1 MVTKPEIIAVIIIAV
16 TLFLLVKYT
25 AVTAW
30 HVLVILIAGLVLS
43 AYVPQTPRPDFQR
56 RRMAVLTRHLA
67 DPSLTPRGNASRDHE
82 KREKHA
88 HEDH

>member
-30 HVLVILIAGLVLS
+30 YVLVILIAGLVLS
-43 AYVPQTPRPDFQR
+43 AYVAQLPGLISSVAGWLSSHAT
-56 RRMAVLTRHLA
+56 
-67 DPSLTPRGNASRDHE
+67 SLTH
-82 KREKHA
+82 H
-88 HEDH
+88 

>member
-25 AVTAW
+25 AVAAW

-43 AYVPQTPRPDFQR
+43 AYVPQIPGLISGVAGWLSSHAT
-56 RRMAVLTRHLA
+56 ALTH
-67 DPSLTPRGNASRDHE
+67 H
-82 KREKHA
+82 
-88 HEDH
+88 

>member
-25 AVTAW
+25 AVAAW

-43 AYVPQTPRPDFQR
+43 AYVPQIPGLISSVAGWLSSHAT
-56 RRMAVLTRHLA
+56 
-67 DPSLTPRGNASRDHE
+67 SLTH
-82 KREKHA
+82 H
-88 HEDH
+88 

>member
-1 MVTKPEIIAVIIIAV
+1 MPRPITAPGKDPTVMVTKPEIIAVIIIAV

-43 AYVPQTPRPDFQR
+43 AYVPQLPGLISSV
-56 RRMAVLTRHLA
+56 A
-67 DPSLTPRGNASRDHE
+67 
-82 KREKHA
+82 
-88 HEDH
+88 

>member
-1 MVTKPEIIAVIIIAV
+1 MPRPIPAPGKDPPVMVTKPEIIAVIIIAV

-43 AYVPQTPRPDFQR
+43 AYVPQLPGLISSVAGWLSSHAT
-56 RRMAVLTRHLA
+56 
-67 DPSLTPRGNASRDHE
+67 SLTH
-82 KREKHA
+82 H
-88 HEDH
+88 